1 VKKARNLATGFTLF
15 EVLIA
20 VSIFAL
26 ISTIAMT
33 NLIQVGR
40 AGERISNAQQR
51 LSDIQFAMAY
61 MAKDMTQ
68 LINRKVRDKYGDE
81 QEQFMLSE
89 NVLQF
94 THGGWSNFLQQTRS
108 QLQRV
113 EYRLEDE
120 ILFREYWLQ
129 LDQGYNDQ
137 PVKQSLLDGVEKF
150 EVRLI
155 TTGNDKLDA
164 WPATSSTGRTSS
176 SPPVAVEI
184 SIEMKDF
191 GLVRRIYEV
200 SNVF

>member
-120 ILFREYWLQ
+120 ILLREYWLQ

-155 TTGNDKLDA
+155 TTGKDKLDA
-164 WPATSSTGRTSS
+164 WPASSSTGQASS

>member
-164 WPATSSTGRTSS
+164 WPATSSTGQTSS

>member
-1 VKKARNLATGFTLF
+1 VKKVGKLVTGFTLF

-40 AGERISNAQQR
+40 SGERISNAQQR

-68 LINRKVRDKYGDE
+68 LINRKVRDQYGDE
-81 QEQFMLSE
+81 QNQFVLSE

-94 THGGWSNFLQQTRS
+94 THGGWANLLQQTRS

-113 EYRLEDE
+113 AYRLDDE
-120 ILFREYWLQ
+120 KLLREHWLQ
-129 LDQGYNDQ
+129 LDQPYTEQ
-137 PVKQSLLDGVEKF
+137 RVVQTLLDGVEKF
-150 EVRLI
+150 EARLI
-155 TTGNDKLDA
+155 TTGDA
-164 WPATSSTGRTSS
+164 KIETWPADENTGSKS
-176 SPPVAVEI
+176 LPVAVEV
-184 SIEMKDF
+184 SIEVKGF
-191 GLVRRIYEV
+191 GLVSRVFEV
-200 SNVF
+200 SNVFE

>member
-1 VKKARNLATGFTLF
+1 VKYSHHKVSGFTLF

-26 ISTIAMT
+26 IGTIAMT

-68 LINRKVRDKYGDE
+68 LINRKVRDQYGDE
-81 QEQFMLSE
+81 QGQFVLSE

-94 THGGWSNFLQQTRS
+94 THSGWANLLQQTRS

-113 EYRLEDE
+113 AYRLDDE
-120 ILFREYWLQ
+120 KLWREYWLQ
-129 LDQGYNDQ
+129 LDQGYSEQ
-137 PVKQSLLDGVEKF
+137 RVKQALLDGVDKF

-155 TTGNDKLDA
+155 TTGDDKLET
-164 WPATSSTGRTSS
+164 WPAEEGTD
-176 SPPVAVEI
+176 PNIQPVAVEI
-184 SIEMKDF
+184 SMEVKDF
-191 GLVRRIYEV
+191 GLVSRVFEV
-200 SNVF
+200 THVFD

>member
-1 VKKARNLATGFTLF
+1 MKKVRNLVTGFTLF

-68 LINRKVRDKYGDE
+68 MINRKVRDQYGDE
-81 QEQFMLSE
+81 QNQFVLSD

-94 THGGWSNFLQQTRS
+94 THTGWANLLQQTRS

-113 EYRLEDE
+113 AYRLEDE
-120 ILFREYWLQ
+120 KLLREYWLQ
-129 LDQGYNDQ
+129 LDQGYTSKPIQ
-137 PVKQSLLDGVEKF
+137 QSLLDGVEKF

-155 TTGNDKLDA
+155 TTGNDKLEA
-164 WPATSSTGRTSS
+164 WPPDVGAAST
-176 SPPVAVEI
+176 SPPVAVEV

-191 GLVRRIYEV
+191 GLVSRVYEV
-200 SNVF
+200 SNVFD

>member
-1 VKKARNLATGFTLF
+1 VKYSHHKVSGFTLF

-26 ISTIAMT
+26 IGTIAMT

-68 LINRKVRDKYGDE
+68 LINRKVRDQYGDE
-81 QEQFMLSE
+81 QGQFVLSE

-94 THGGWSNFLQQTRS
+94 THSGWANLLQQTRS

-113 EYRLEDE
+113 AYRLDDE
-120 ILFREYWLQ
+120 KLWREYWLQ
-129 LDQGYNDQ
+129 LDQGYSEQ
-137 PVKQSLLDGVEKF
+137 RVKQALLDGVDKF

-155 TTGNDKLDA
+155 TSGDDKLEA
-164 WPATSSTGRTSS
+164 WPAEEGTD
-176 SPPVAVEI
+176 PNIQPVAVEI
-184 SIEMKDF
+184 SMEVKDF
-191 GLVRRIYEV
+191 GLVSRVFEV
-200 SNVF
+200 THVFD

>member
-1 VKKARNLATGFTLF
+1 VKYSHHKLSGFTLF

-68 LINRKVRDKYGDE
+68 LINRKVRDQYGDE
-81 QEQFMLSE
+81 QSQFVLTD

-94 THGGWSNFLQQTRS
+94 THSGWANLLQQTRS

-113 EYRLEDE
+113 AYRLDDE
-120 ILFREYWLQ
+120 KLWREYWFQ
-129 LDQGYNDQ
+129 LDQGYSEQ
-137 PVKQSLLDGVEKF
+137 QVKQALLDGVDKF

-155 TTGNDKLDA
+155 TTGDDKLET
-164 WPATSSTGRTSS
+164 WPAEDGADPTIQ
-176 SPPVAVEI
+176 PVAVEI
-184 SIEMKDF
+184 SMEVKDF
-191 GLVRRIYEV
+191 GLVSRVFEV
-200 SNVF
+200 THVFD

>member
-1 VKKARNLATGFTLF
+1 MRYTHHKTSGFTLF

-26 ISTIAMT
+26 IGTIAMT

-68 LINRKVRDKYGDE
+68 LIKRKVRDQYGDE
-81 QEQFMLSE
+81 QGQFILSE

-94 THGGWSNFLQQTRS
+94 THSGWANLLQQTRS

-113 EYRLEDE
+113 AYRLDDE
-120 ILFREYWLQ
+120 KLLREYWLQ
-129 LDQGYNDQ
+129 LDQGYSEQ
-137 PVKQSLLDGVEKF
+137 KVKQALLDGVDKF
-150 EVRLI
+150 EVRLV
-155 TTGNDKLDA
+155 TKGDDKLET
-164 WPATSSTGRTSS
+164 WPAEEGADATIQ
-176 SPPVAVEI
+176 PVAVEI
-184 SIEMKDF
+184 SMEVKDF
-191 GLVRRIYEV
+191 GLVSRVFEV
-200 SNVF
+200 SNVFD